1 MEGVCVMKGHF
12 NIPPSIERRLQIK
25 NDWTQSHVKQKTAPK
40 PSITISREYG
50 CKAYPL
56 AELLQNHLNEHVI
69 DPNEEWT
76 ILDRLL
82 LDRIA
87 YESGYSKSELEH
99 ITRTNPNYHALITNI
114 AGFKHADSFEVF
126 KYIKA
131 MLIHFAQ
138 IGNSIIIGRGG
149 VMVTQDIPN
158 ILHVRLIAPLGYRAK
173 NISQSLGLSIIEAER
188 HIESRQNER
197 DDFIHHF
204 TQRDTGDPILYHL
217 VINNEKCTTEQISKI
232 ILTHL
237 DNLELGD

>member
-1 MEGVCVMKGHF
+1 MMKSHF

-25 NDWTQSHVKQKTAPK
+25 NDLKQSHEKQRDVLK

-56 AELLQNHLNEHVI
+56 AKLLQDHLNEHVI
-69 DPNEEWT
+69 DSNEEWT
-76 ILDRLL
+76 VLDRLL

-87 YESGYSKSELEH
+87 IASGYSKSELEH
-99 ITRTNPNYHALITNI
+99 ITKVNPNYQALITNI

-149 VMVTQDIPN
+149 VIVTQDMPN
-158 ILHVRLIAPLGYRAK
+158 ILHVRLIAPMAYRAK
-173 NISQSLGLSIIEAER
+173 NISQSLGLSIVEAER
-188 HIESRQNER
+188 HIKSRQNER
-197 DDFIHHF
+197 DDFINHF
-204 TQRDTGDPILYHL
+204 TQRDTSDPTLYHL

-232 ILTHL
+232 ILAHL
-237 DNLELGD
+237 ESLAAG